1 MLLNG
6 DSNNMKATV
15 FSAIR
20 VLTPTAIFGVSD
32 DSYAGINW
40 LSPDIPQP
48 TEQEVNDEIIRQDI
62 AIPFADCKAQA
73 TRLLYETDWTTI
85 ADVADPTKSQ
95 PYLLNQAD
103 FTAYRSALRQLAVY
117 PEANPV
123 WPVKPTEQWSSI

>member
-1 MLLNG
+1 
-6 DSNNMKATV
+6 MKATV

-48 TEQEVNDEIIRQDI
+48 TEQEVNDEIIKQDL
-62 AIPFADCKAQA
+62 AAPFAACKKQA
-73 TRLLYETDWTTI
+73 TQLLYETDWTTI

-103 FTAYRSALRQLAVY
+103 FTAYRSSLRVLAVY
-117 PEANPV
+117 PVAEPV
-123 WPVKPTEQWSSI
+123 WPVKPTEQWSSV